1 MNLKEQMSARAEQK
15 KKMEKYEADIAVGE
29 RVKVLFEI
37 IMAELGMNYENSM
50 TEVIK
55 KMAEAV
61 QDYYAA
67 TDALGELMKEVHKRE
82 AERDA
87 EEIEMEKTDED
98 VSVSNY

>member
-1 MNLKEQMSARAEQK
+1 MNLEENLQARAEQK
-15 KKMEKYEADIAVGE
+15 KKMEKYESDIAVGE

-50 TEVIK
+50 TEVMK

-61 QDYYAA
+61 QDYYTA
-67 TDALGELMKEVHKRE
+67 TDALGKLMQEIHRRE
-82 AERDA
+82 AERA
-87 EEIEMEKTDED
+87 LEEREIEKTDED